1 MKPSLL
7 RFIGNGVMTTC
18 IHTLVVYLFIQ
29 LYVLDIG
36 FANAL
41 AFLIATSFSYVVN
54 TKWTFGTQHSS
65 QVMFRYAVVACLG
78 SVIAYLLA
86 SFCEAMGLP
95 WWYGVGLTV
104 AVTPMFTWQAHKI
117 WTYARLD

>member
-1 MKPSLL
+1 MKPRVL

-18 IHTLVVYLFIQ
+18 IHTLVVYLLIKF
-29 LYVLDIG
+29 YVLDIG
-36 FANAL
+36 FVNAL
-41 AFLIATSFSYVVN
+41 AFLTATSFSYVVN

-78 SVIAYLLA
+78 SILAYLLA

-95 WWYGVGLTV
+95 WWCGVVLIV
-104 AVTPMFTWQAHKI
+104 AVTPMFTWQAHKS
-117 WTYARLD
+117 WTYASLD